1 MAGAKGMK
9 KQKHLLFFIDIS
21 TAILLTIQIQS
32 TIVLMIEDFSYLK
45 DYTWQNYLDYYDM
58 CGIVYSICISPYDEL
73 YVGIVCIVF
82 CLNIYAVLVKLQ
94 DIHNKEIVKGM
105 YRYFLTFNVAFV
117 IIKVLELYVNLTILT
132 HA

>member
-32 TIVLMIEDFSYLK
+32 TIVLMTEDFSYLK

-58 CGIVYSICISPYDEL
+58 CGIAYSIRISPYDEL

-94 DIHNKEIVKGM
+94 DIYNKEIVKGM
-105 YRYFLTFNVAFV
+105 YRYFLIFNVAFV